1 MRKPRIMGVF
11 KAPLLLSTMRGMVH
25 CDWLVDISHS
35 AEKGDWRLSRFGKI
49 GRKHDRITWWISHFA

>member
-35 AEKGDWRLSRFGKI
+35 AEKGEVLG
-49 GRKHDRITWWISHFA
+49 